1 MKKLYTATNAT
12 WWSNTEKT
20 ATDKKE
26 LTTKNPPTHQH
37 KHPEATTPTAGNKD
51 TNRIPTPTDTHP

>member
-20 ATDKKE
+20 ATDRKQP
-26 LTTKNPPTHQH
+26 TKNPPTHQH